1 MFSGKSNDF
10 ITDGFLYNN
19 LGAGNAK
26 RPTVGS
32 SATKSRMASFFGRLN
47 YTFKDRYLLTATLRA
62 DGSSNFASGERWG
75 FFLQLL
81 PDGGLRK
88 KSSWLL

>member
-1 MFSGKSNDF
+1 MTSLQTVS
-10 ITDGFLYNN
+10 LYNN

-47 YTFKDRYLLTATLRA
+47 YTFKRPLSA
-62 DGSSNFASGERWG
+62 DSDIACRW
-75 FFLQLL
+75 FFKFCF
-81 PDGGLRK
+81 G
-88 KSSWLL
+88 